1 MKHRWIFMTK
11 EDLKIG
17 FTLHK
22 ERRPAGWPR
31 EIFSCSLFPSLFQPG
46 PWAATASQ
54 QNSHRGNTQR
64 DVDRV
69 FLTYLDVFWL
79 YNALKEFINSL
90 RFPLPNYSYS
100 LMLLAHLNHNPA
112 LNNHRLWENQAPKM
126 WSFNPAFWQYYQYL
140 WRTGEECAGAI
151 QVRSTCHVWGKKK
164 AAESWGT
171 NFLMGKDITEPPFC
185 DVERTVHTLN
195 IHNDSF
201 FLHCSVFSLPLYHQ
215 MFCSVRSKVLLL
227 FTFLWWWFVFNF
239 TV

>member
-1 MKHRWIFMTK
+1 MDIRIYSAWNKRYLVQPFWFCVCKTAAFIISHWMKHRWIFMTK

-22 ERRPAGWPR
+22 ERRPAEWPR

-69 FLTYLDVFWL
+69 CLTYLDVFWL

-112 LNNHRLWENQAPKM
+112 LNNHRL
-126 WSFNPAFWQYYQYL
+126 
-140 WRTGEECAGAI
+140 
-151 QVRSTCHVWGKKK
+151 
-164 AAESWGT
+164 
-171 NFLMGKDITEPPFC
+171 
-185 DVERTVHTLN
+185 
-195 IHNDSF
+195 
-201 FLHCSVFSLPLYHQ
+201 
-215 MFCSVRSKVLLL
+215 
-227 FTFLWWWFVFNF
+227 
-239 TV
+239 